1 MDTSPDFFR
10 LHKVIFTQCYLKAAG
25 SDHWDL
31 PSLTGT
37 RTSIA
42 ETCPPGLTV
51 LGLVQVTLAQASL
64 EKV

>member
-1 MDTSPDFFR
+1 MDTSLDFFW
-10 LHKVIFTQCYLKAAG
+10 LPKVIFIQCYLEADG

-31 PSLTGT
+31 PALTGT
-37 RTSIA
+37 RTSIS

-51 LGLVQVTLAQASL
+51 LGLVQVTLAQASH